1 MTVRFREAGTDD
13 IAAVAALHADSW
25 RRNYR
30 GAYSDEFLDG
40 DVDENRRAVWTE
52 RLTAAQT
59 DRSTI
64 VAEHDGVVVGFVH
77 TVFDHDPEWGS
88 FVDNLHVT
96 HDRKRAGIG
105 AQLMAESARAVLAR
119 ATTPGL
125 YLWVLEPNTAAQAFY
140 TARGGAPAGRE
151 DRVSPAGDPVVAL
164 RYAWR
169 DVAPL
174 LRLP

>member
-1 MTVRFREAGTDD
+1 MTVRFREAGNGD
-13 IAAVAALHADSW
+13 IAAVAGLHADSW
-25 RRNYR
+25 RRSYR

-40 DVDENRRAVWTE
+40 DVDENRRTVWTE
-52 RLTAAQT
+52 RLLVAQL

-64 VAEHDGVVVGFVH
+64 VAERDGTLVGFVH

-96 HDRKRAGIG
+96 HELKRSGIG
-105 AQLMAESARAVLAR
+105 AQLMAESARAVRAR
-119 ATTPGL
+119 ATAPSL

-140 TARGGAPAGRE
+140 EARGGIRAGRE
-151 DRVSPAGDPVVAL
+151 DRVSPAGDLVVAF
-164 RYAWR
+164 RYAWP